1 MAEEQL
7 EFQTKQASQ
16 PQSLNGTDA
25 ELSIYLP
32 HTITA
37 KHSKTPSAAKK
48 QAQCAGLWVKHSY
61 MTAFL
66 LLLLLH
72 IQELCSKYRRMTRCS
87 INQKSENVFLFYILP
102 CNTWRRCLCYSGR
115 TLQQGRELSL
125 VLLAHTSNSY
135 SCPSG
140 SLVTR
145 VPYLEVVIQDPG
157 ILYCSVLFVTKH
169 CHVQEGLAAHAVNRK
184 KPESGPVPT
193 AAGSPAI
200 HHVGWGQA
208 PISLSANSRDL
219 RISPLS

>member
-1 MAEEQL
+1 M
-7 EFQTKQASQ
+7 
-16 PQSLNGTDA
+16 
-25 ELSIYLP
+25 P

-184 KPESGPVPT
+184 KTESGPVPT